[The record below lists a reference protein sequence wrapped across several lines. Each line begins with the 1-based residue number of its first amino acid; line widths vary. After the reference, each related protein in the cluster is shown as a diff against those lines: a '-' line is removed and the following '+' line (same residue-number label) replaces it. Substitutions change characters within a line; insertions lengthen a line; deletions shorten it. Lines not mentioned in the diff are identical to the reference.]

1 MKWFRNFLFILSVFV
16 SIDAY
21 SQVKTSIG
29 LGANISTGNSEIYGI
44 NSKASLGSLDNS
56 KHQWGISPN
65 FVYTMVRNDNNE
77 YQTKQRES
85 YMVGSYSTKIKNSKI
100 IGYGE
105 LENSFNKKI
114 DLRSSL
120 GIGWGYDLIRNE
132 KITLLF
138 SEAIVGESYQSSINT
153 SKNLQSIRLSTRVKL
168 EIKKPIKFT
177 SVTFFQPGI
186 ISDVKV
192 SFQDNI
198 NLRSNNTVEIPIS
211 KRTSFNINCD
221 INGSTYSRFVDPT
234 VKSYDVITSFMI
246 TYKNF

>member
-1 MKWFRNFLFILSVFV
+1 MKLFRNIILIICMFASGN
-16 SIDAY
+16 AY
-21 SQVKTSIG
+21 SQIKTSVG
-29 LGANISTGNSEIYGI
+29 LGANVSTGNSEIYGI

-56 KHQWGISPN
+56 NHQWGISPN

-77 YQTKQRES
+77 YQTKQREA
-85 YMVGSYSTKIKNSKI
+85 YMTGSYSTKIGKSKI

-120 GIGWGYDLIRNE
+120 GAGWGYDLIRNE
-132 KITLLF
+132 KVTLLF
-138 SEAIVGESYQSSINT
+138 SEAIMGESYQSSINT
-153 SKNLQSIRLSTRVKL
+153 SKNLQSIRLSTRIKL

-177 SVTFFQPGI
+177 SITFFQPGI
-186 ISDVKV
+186 VSDVKIP
-192 SFQDNI
+192 FRNNI
-198 NLRSNNTVEIPIS
+198 NLRSNNTIEIPIN
-211 KRTSFNINCD
+211 KRMSFNINCD
-221 INGSTYSRFVDPT
+221 VNGSTYSRFVDPT